1 MNKKMREQFRDYESD
16 ARPSVREFYR
26 LNNSGQTLEFVRRK
40 RKEHLGLNR
49 CEMGIW
55 AMAEYLN
62 ALERPLAIEE
72 LEEIEINR
80 AATDQGEGLHSAA
93 RVDQSE
99 ISGHQSK
106 AHQR

>member
-16 ARPSVREFYR
+16 ARLSVREFHR

-55 AMAEYLN
+55 EMAEDLN
-62 ALERPLAIEE
+62 ALVDDSDPV
-72 LEEIEINR
+72 
-80 AATDQGEGLHSAA
+80 TD
-93 RVDQSE
+93 
-99 ISGHQSK
+99 ISQLGHLLQTTE
-106 AHQR
+106 